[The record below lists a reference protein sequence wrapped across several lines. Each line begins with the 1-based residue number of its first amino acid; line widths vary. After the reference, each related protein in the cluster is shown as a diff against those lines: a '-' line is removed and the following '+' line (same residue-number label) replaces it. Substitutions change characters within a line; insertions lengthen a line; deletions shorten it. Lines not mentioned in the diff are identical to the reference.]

1 MIAANNN
8 KGIVYVNTMNL
19 NGKTNLKKKF
29 LPKGVFGQYE
39 ESYLSNKNFDIQV
52 DHSSNSLVKWSCN
65 IKFPTRIKPLN
76 LQQLFLRGCVLKNT
90 V

>member
-39 ESYLSNKNFDIQV
+39 ESYLSN
-52 DHSSNSLVKWSCN
+52 
-65 IKFPTRIKPLN
+65 
-76 LQQLFLRGCVLKNT
+76 
-90 V
+90 